1 MSNETEPP
9 KEQLALPVALPP
21 GVDRLSDLG
30 TLLTLQEVAERLQV
44 SVKTVRRMVTAGK
57 FLGSHQVPMTSGKG
71 LQWVVPYSEVVKAEN
86 TPKPQAT
93 IATNKATEELSE
105 LRQQVV
111 QLQARLDVQE
121 ALATER
127 ARQLEQLHTSFR
139 ALMPGEIERKK
150 RRWRKQ

>member
-1 MSNETEPP
+1 MSDTTENETEPP
-9 KEQLALPVALPP
+9 KELLALPP

-44 SVKTVRRMVTAGK
+44 SVKTARRMVTAGK
-57 FLGSHQVPMTSGKG
+57 FLGAHQVAMQSGKG

-86 TPKPQAT
+86 TPKPQAV
-93 IATNKATEELSE
+93 ASNKATEELSE
-105 LRQQVV
+105 LRQQVQ

-127 ARQLEQLHTSFR
+127 AQQLEQLHTSFR
-139 ALMPGEIERKK
+139 ALMPAQADRKK
-150 RRWRKQ
+150 RRWRKS

>member
-1 MSNETEPP
+1 MSDATENETEPQ
-9 KEQLALPVALPP
+9 KEPLALPP

-57 FLGSHQVPMTSGKG
+57 FLGAHQVPMQSGKG

-86 TPKPQAT
+86 TPKPQAV
-93 IATNKATEELSE
+93 ASSKATEELSE
-105 LRQQVV
+105 LRQQVQ

-127 ARQLEQLHTSFR
+127 AQQLEQLHTSFR
-139 ALMPGEIERKK
+139 ALMPAEADRKK
-150 RRWRKQ
+150 RRWRKS

>member
-1 MSNETEPP
+1 MSDATEPQ
-9 KEQLALPVALPP
+9 KELLALPP

-44 SVKTVRRMVTAGK
+44 SVKTARRMVTAGK
-57 FLGSHQVPMTSGKG
+57 FLGAHQVPMQSGKG

-93 IATNKATEELSE
+93 NASSKATEELTE
-105 LRQQVV
+105 LRSQVQ

-127 ARQLEQLHTSFR
+127 AQQLEQLHLTFR
-139 ALMPGEIERKK
+139 LSLPAGKQERKK
-150 RRWRKQ
+150 LFRRK